1 MNLISKTKRKASPSP
16 GIKRGRIAADIK
28 KDLSLYIMFIPFLL
42 HLLIF
47 TYKPMYGII
56 IAFKDFNAYQGI
68 WGSEWVGLEHFKTF
82 VSGAYFGRTLKNTF
96 LLGIYNLIFSFP
108 APILLAILLNEVRTK
123 KLKSFFQTATFLPHF
138 ISTVVIC
145 GITVNLLAPSGV
157 VNNLIEALGGERI
170 YFMTKPE
177 WFRTIYIGT
186 GIWAACGYSSII
198 YLSALSGIDPS
209 LYEACVI
216 DGGNKFRQI
225 IHITLPGIL
234 PTIIIKLILSV
245 GGMFSVGYEK
255 IILLYQPVTYETA
268 DVISTYMYRLGMSE
282 GKYDFATAVGLFNSL
297 VALVFVL
304 ATNIISKRVTE
315 TSLW

>member
-1 MNLISKTKRKASPSP
+1 MNLISKIKRKVHPSS
-16 GIKRGRIAADIK
+16 GFKRGRFVADVK

-138 ISTVVIC
+138 ISMVVIC

-157 VNNLIEALGGERI
+157 INNLIEALGGERI

-177 WFRTIYIGT
+177 WFRSIYITT
-186 GIWAACGYSSII
+186 GIWTTCGYSSII

-234 PTIIIKLILSV
+234 PTIVIKLILSV

>member
-1 MNLISKTKRKASPSP
+1 MNLISKTKRKVSSSP
-16 GIKRGRIAADIK
+16 GIKKGRFYADVK

-96 LLGIYNLIFSFP
+96 LLGIYNLLFSFP

-157 VNNLIEALGGERI
+157 INNLIEAFGGERI

>member
-1 MNLISKTKRKASPSP
+1 MNLISKTKRKASSSP